1 MEVWYQLTSTYYCAA
16 IITRNNRVVMAVLI
30 IRWMVGK
37 TINEIAHYCKSKGI
51 KAHKLK
57 DLDDD
62 RDNQD

>member
-1 MEVWYQLTSTYYCAA
+1 
-16 IITRNNRVVMAVLI
+16 MAVLI